1 MKPTDPD
8 RLLRDLGRRI
18 AELRAERDRTQE
30 QLAEELGVTP
40 RYVQSLEAGQ
50 ENLTVK
56 SLATLADALGV
67 AVAELFKAPKSR
79 AVRQGRPPRR
89 R

>member
-1 MKPTDPD
+1 VKSTDPD

-18 AELRAERDRTQE
+18 AELRADSNRTQE
-30 QLAEELGVTP
+30 QLAEQLGVTP
-40 RYVQSLEAGQ
+40 RYLQMVEAGEQ
-50 ENLTVK
+50 NFTVK
-56 SLATLADALGV
+56 TLAGFADAL
-67 AVAELFKAPKSR
+67 AVTVPELFTKPKSR

>member
-1 MKPTDPD
+1 MRRTDPD
-8 RLLRDLGRRI
+8 RLLRDLGRRL
-18 AELRAERDRTQE
+18 AELRAEAELTQE
-30 QLAEELGVTP
+30 ELAEQLDVTA
-40 RYVQSLEAGQ
+40 RYVQSLEGGQ

-67 AVAELFKAPKSR
+67 GVAKLFDVPKSR
-79 AVRQGRPPRR
+79 IVRQGRPPRR